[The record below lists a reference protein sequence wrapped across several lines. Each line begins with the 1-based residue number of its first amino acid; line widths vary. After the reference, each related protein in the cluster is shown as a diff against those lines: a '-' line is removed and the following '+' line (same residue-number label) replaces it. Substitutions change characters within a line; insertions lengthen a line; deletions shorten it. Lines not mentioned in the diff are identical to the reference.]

1 MEPDNFIAKSAI
13 VSINTSNIGFE
24 TKILLCER
32 NKKTRFIVVVF
43 ELWVLVNISVIIVAV
58 VVISDKLLM

>member
-43 ELWVLVNISVIIVAV
+43 EL
-58 VVISDKLLM
+58 